1 MTRYKC
7 KALRKTVKTRD
18 LIIMTPPK
26 KNRHS
31 TKFNVLK
38 IKMAFTF
45 YEREEVSPSLPRSWV
60 IVQQ

>member
-26 KNRHS
+26 NRHS
-31 TKFNVLK
+31 TKFNFLK